1 MFTDYILD
9 DNPRMSSGDILRLS
23 AKLLNGYKMDLFV
36 LQLSFMGWHILV
48 LFTFVL
54 LVWIIPYKE
63 MTTVKYLTDIKE
75 NYKPKEVTYI

>member
-1 MFTDYILD
+1 
-9 DNPRMSSGDILRLS
+9 MSSGDILRLS
-23 AKLLNGYKMDLFV
+23 VKLLNGYKMDLFV

-75 NYKPKEVTYI
+75 NYKSKEVTYI